1 MPDSPP
7 IRVMV
12 IDDSPE
18 FSESIKLVLSLD
30 PRFSDDV
37 HLAES
42 GEQGVADLGI
52 FDPDLVLV
60 DRMLPGM
67 DGLET
72 ARLMKSQC
80 PKAKLL
86 LMTADPDP
94 TLNTASIA
102 AGLVGAI
109 PKSQIDSTRLL
120 NLLTA

>member
-1 MPDSPP
+1 
-7 IRVMV
+7 MV

-18 FSESIKLVLSLD
+18 FSETVKLVLSLD

-42 GEQGVADLGI
+42 GEQAVADLRI

-60 DRMLPGM
+60 DRMLPGI

-94 TLNTASIA
+94 TLNTISMA
-102 AGLVGAI
+102 AGLEGAI
-109 PKSQIDSTRLL
+109 PKSQIDSSRLL
-120 NLLTA
+120 DLLAT

>member
-1 MPDSPP
+1 
-7 IRVMV
+7 MV

-18 FSESIKLVLSLD
+18 FRETVKLVLSLD

-37 HLAES
+37 HFAES
-42 GEQGVADLGI
+42 GEQAVADLHI

-72 ARLMKSQC
+72 ARLMKSQR

-86 LMTADPDP
+86 LVTADLDP
-94 TLNTASIA
+94 TLETVSMA
-102 AGLVGAI
+102 AGFEGAI
-109 PKSQIDSTRLL
+109 PKSQIDSARLL
-120 NLLTA
+120 ELLAT